1 MYIAHCY
8 NWSAGDDF
16 MTVGET
22 ESEAINALSKAYQ
35 KYYDMSYED
44 VVDEHGDDYESFEE
58 YLTEYQE
65 MRVYEL
71 NLGEVAINYDVRK
84 ENEL

>member
-1 MYIAHCY
+1 MFIAHCY
-8 NWSAGDDF
+8 NWNAGDDF
-16 MTVGET
+16 MAIGQT
-22 ESEAINALSKAYQ
+22 ENEAINTLSKAYQ
-35 KYYDMSYED
+35 NYYDMSYKD
-44 VVDEHGDDYESFEE
+44 VVEMHRDSYESFEE